1 VAVAATLVLA
11 GGFIQIYVI
20 IIGGQAY
27 PLQIFPGKDVIES
40 TFYDGVVNSYR
51 PSLPEMLLG
60 FGGVAMS
67 MLIVVLAMRVL
78 QFLPRARHGD

>member
-1 VAVAATLVLA
+1 VAATLVLV

-20 IIGGQAY
+20 IVGGQAY
-27 PLQIFPGKDVIES
+27 PLQIFPGKDIIES
-40 TFYDGVVNSYR
+40 TFYDGVVHSYR

-67 MLIVVLAMRVL
+67 MLIVVLGMRVL
-78 QFLPRARHGD
+78 QFLPRAGHGD